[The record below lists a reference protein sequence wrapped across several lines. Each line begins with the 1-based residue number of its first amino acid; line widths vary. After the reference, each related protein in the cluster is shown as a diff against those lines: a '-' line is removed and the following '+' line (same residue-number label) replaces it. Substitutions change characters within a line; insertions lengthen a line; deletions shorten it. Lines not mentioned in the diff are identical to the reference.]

1 MTEFA
6 SSIFPPK
13 GPQPTTCHLRA
24 HFEFFQ
30 WLAAPFP
37 SHSQLPTR
45 LLQTRR
51 FRPGLATG
59 RDVSLLA
66 STEPKRSAHFARRNE
81 AFRGSYRK
89 SLKSLPV
96 TNQRFRGIVCFQGL
110 ESVSFHRFRRVI
122 LFKDLVPFRFRL
134 AVGPSW
140 SFGRVMW
147 RAGWAVTSHSPVLTP
162 KSQLARRHDKCEPG
176 LSTFLKNIISSTS
189 RLGKKL
195 SIFLREHPGP
205 RRALSPPFG

>member
-1 MTEFA
+1 MFSMACGAIPE
-6 SSIFPPK
+6 S
-13 GPQPTTCHLRA
+13 R
-24 HFEFFQ
+24 
-30 WLAAPFP
+30 
-37 SHSQLPTR
+37 R
-45 LLQTRR
+45 LLRTADSDRR
-51 FRPGLATG
+51 PAA
-59 RDVSLLA
+59 VALLA
-66 STEPKRSAHFARRNE
+66 RTEPKTAKRNARLAGRNE
-81 AFRGSYRK
+81 TLRGSHRK
-89 SLKSLPV
+89 SLKSLWAA
-96 TNQRFRGIVCFQGL
+96 NQRFARLFVFKDL
-110 ESVSFHRFRRVI
+110 SPFSFRRFRRVI